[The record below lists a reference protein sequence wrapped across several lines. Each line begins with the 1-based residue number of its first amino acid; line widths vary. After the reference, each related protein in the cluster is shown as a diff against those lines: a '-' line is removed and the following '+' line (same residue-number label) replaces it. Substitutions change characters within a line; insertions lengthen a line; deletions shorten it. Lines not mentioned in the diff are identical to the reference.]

1 MCDSLQCG
9 AGKIYV
15 NRDLNA
21 ALNIAR
27 IFRDWIKNG
36 ERPAHMRRSTN
47 PAPASAGSAA
57 SAVAPASAASG
68 GPASAPASGAPPA
81 KVWPG
86 LRPTYPRARV
96 LLCKSCQSCQ
106 LAVAE
111 GGRVLVL
118 VCVLVC
124 VLVFVEVENRLGSP
138 CLGCPCPCP
147 CCSPCCSPCC
157 CPPCCCPCCCPWLF
171 SHWTLLSVPK
181 RACKWWAP
189 SVGAALWRTCVH
201 P

>member
-1 MCDSLQCG
+1 MCDSPQCG

-47 PAPASAGSAA
+47 PAPASAASAA
-57 SAVAPASAASG
+57 PASAPASAASG
-68 GPASAPASGAPPA
+68 VPASASASGAPPA

-86 LRPTYPRARV
+86 LRPTYPRAHV

-106 LAVAE
+106 VAVAE

-118 VCVLVC
+118 VCVLV
-124 VLVFVEVENRLGSP
+124 FVEVENRLGCP
-138 CLGCPCPCP
+138 CFGCPCP
-147 CCSPCCSPCC
+147 CCSP
-157 CPPCCCPCCCPWLF
+157 WLF
-171 SHWTLLSVPK
+171 SPWTLLSVPK

-189 SVGAALWRTCVH
+189 SVGAALWRACVH